1 MKSYIKI
8 PVKILREFIA
18 LTRYYSLF
26 YAFYNVIWWLC
37 FYVRTPLSWRLSSW
51 ALKKKTYWLD
61 AHIEKEYADIIQRY
75 QGRQEDT
82 QAVENPRIWVFW
94 GQGEAAMP
102 PLIRACYQ
110 QLCRHHD
117 NVTLVTND
125 NVRQF
130 LDLSPVIYEKVETG
144 KITWAHF
151 SDIVRTS
158 LLAQYGGLWLDAT
171 VWVPCKL
178 PMESLCQYRV
188 FSANGKV
195 DVTSRS
201 ICFWTSF
208 NANWST
214 WCMFSSEKNNIMF
227 SFVSDMLQAIAEKS
241 KAWPDYV
248 IQDYLIYYAYRF
260 LPEVGEQLQQAAT
273 WSCAKRNFLAT
284 IMNQEFKCAE
294 YDELCSSDYFFKL
307 SFRSVW
313 KTQTR
318 DGKMTYYGY
327 VTGSITKV

>member
-1 MKSYIKI
+1 MKKI
-8 PVKILREFIA
+8 AMMQQKVKEFFR
-18 LTRYYSLF
+18 LWYHYSLTF
-26 YAFYNVIWWLC
+26 AFYSIVWWNC
-37 FYVRTPLSWRLSSW
+37 FYVRTPYSWRFSSW
-51 ALKKKTYWLD
+51 ALRKKTQWLD
-61 AHIEKEYADIIQRY
+61 AHIEKEYSDVIQRY
-75 QGRQEDT
+75 RCNPEEPQP
-82 QAVENPRIWVFW
+82 VENIRIWVFW
-94 GQGEAAMP
+94 GQGEGAMP
-102 PLIRACYQ
+102 PLIRACYL

-171 VWVPCKL
+171 VWVPAKL
-178 PMESLCQYRV
+178 PMERLKQYKV

-284 IMNQEFKCAE
+284 IMNQEFKRAE

-307 SFRSVW
+307 SFRSAW
-313 KTQTR
+313 KTQTQ

-327 VTGSITKV
+327 VTGPITKV

>member
-8 PVKILREFIA
+8 PVKMFREFIA
-18 LTRYYSLF
+18 LTRHYTLF

-37 FYVRTPLSWRLSSW
+37 FYVRTPLSWCLSSW
-51 ALKKKTYWLD
+51 ALRKKTRWLD
-61 AHIEKEYADIIQRY
+61 VHIEKKYAEIIRRY
-75 QGRQEDT
+75 RCKQEDT
-82 QAVENPRIWVFW
+82 QAVANPHIWVFW
-94 GQGEAAMP
+94 GQGESAMP

-117 NVTLVTND
+117 NVILVTND

-178 PMESLCQYRV
+178 PMESLEQYRV

-208 NANWST
+208 GVNWSG
-214 WCMFSSEKNNIMF
+214 WCVWARGRHEVLY
-227 SFVSDMLQAIAEKS
+227 SFVSSMLQQMAVREKCLL
-241 KAWPDYV
+241 DYV
-248 IQDYLIYYAYRF
+248 LIDYLIYYAYRF
-260 LPEVGEQLQQAAT
+260 LPGVGEQLQHAAT
-273 WSCAKRNFLAT
+273 WPCSKRNTLAT
-284 IMNQEFKCAE
+284 MMNAE
-294 YDELCSSDYFFKL
+294 YKQEEYAELIRSDYFFKL
-307 SFRSVW
+307 SFRSAW
-313 KTQTR
+313 KTQTQ
-318 DGKMTYYGY
+318 DGKMTYYGF
-327 VTGSITKV
+327 VLSNQ

>member
-1 MKSYIKI
+1 MRRILLLLLKLKCEYIQLTKSYS
-8 PVKILREFIA
+8 FG
-18 LTRYYSLF
+18 
-26 YAFYNVIWWLC
+26 YAFYNLLWWLC
-37 FYVRTPLSWRLSSW
+37 FYIRTPLSWCLSSW
-51 ALKKKTYWLD
+51 ALKKKTHWLD

-195 DVTSRS
+195 EQTSKS
-201 ICFWTSF
+201 ICFWTSLGV
-208 NANWST
+208 NWSG
-214 WCMFSSEKNNIMF
+214 WCVWARGRHDVLY
-227 SFVSDMLQAIAEKS
+227 SFVSSMLQQMAVQEKCLL
-241 KAWPDYV
+241 DYV
-248 IQDYLIYYAYRF
+248 LIDYLIYYAYRF
-260 LPEVGEQLQQAAT
+260 LPGVGEQLQHAAT
-273 WSCAKRNFLAT
+273 WPCSKRNALAT
-284 IMNQEFKCAE
+284 MMNQEFKQAE
-294 YDELCSSDYFFKL
+294 YDELCSVDYFFKL

-313 KTQTR
+313 KTKTQ
-318 DGKMTYYGY
+318 DGKMTYYGF
-327 VTGSITKV
+327 VLSNQ